1 MSPSDHEVIVDWYAH
16 NGEFWWNET
25 CAMVLEVFGLPGQR
39 FVYSP
44 TEDFMT
50 FCFKSKK
57 EPAMADDVVKTSE
70 QKKEDWMN
78 SKWRPMIG
86 WMYMAVC
93 IVVFVIVA
101 PLLFLILPKKSD
113 GVWINCE
120 LSEISPDFTNE
131 MREAC
136 RQLRA
141 TNNLQKPK

>member
-1 MSPSDHEVIVDWYAH
+1 MQDTSKR
-16 NGEFWWNET
+16 ET
-25 CAMVLEVFGLPGQR
+25 I
-39 FVYSP
+39 
-44 TEDFMT
+44 
-50 FCFKSKK
+50 K
-57 EPAMADDVVKTSE
+57 
-70 QKKEDWMN
+70 
-78 SKWRPMIG
+78 I
-86 WMYMAVC
+86 AVC

-120 LSEISPDFTNE
+120 ISEISPDFTNE